1 MRSKRP
7 VLLAIAAAL
16 GCGGTGTPATP
27 DFRAAAE
34 QYFRS
39 VYACAPPAVAALA
52 ADSIVVSYPIFDSL
66 FGTPAIRGRTAVSD
80 FSARFCSRWS
90 NPQITIH
97 DAVQDG
103 NRVVL
108 VWGFQA
114 VAPASGTDTVFVDA
128 EPRRW
133 GGITYLRFDSRG
145 LVVEEIGEES
155 APGPAERVGGRP

>member
-1 MRSKRP
+1 MPSRRP
-7 VLLAIAAAL
+7 LFLAIAVAV
-16 GCGGTGTPATP
+16 GCSRAGAPATP
-27 DFRAAAE
+27 DYRVAAE

-39 VYACAPPAVAALA
+39 VYACAPPGVAALA

-66 FGTPAIRGRTAVSD
+66 FGTPAIRGTKAVAE
-80 FSARFCSRWS
+80 FSARFCRRWS
-90 NPQITIH
+90 APQLTVH

-114 VAPASGTDTVFVDA
+114 MGPAADADTALVERA
-128 EPRRW
+128 PRRW
-133 GGITYLRFDSRG
+133 GGITYFRFDAQG

-155 APGPAERVGGRP
+155 TPGPAARVGGQL

>member
-7 VLLAIAAAL
+7 LLLAIAAAL
-16 GCGGTGTPATP
+16 GCGRTGTPATP
-27 DFRAAAE
+27 DHRAVAE

-39 VYACAPPAVAALA
+39 VYACAPPGVAALA

-66 FGTPAIRGRTAVSD
+66 FGTPAIRGRKAVAD

-90 NPQITIH
+90 DPQITVH

-114 VAPASGTDTVFVDA
+114 VERASRTDTASIDA
-128 EPRRW
+128 GPRRW
-133 GGITYLRFDSRG
+133 GGITYLRFDGRG

-155 APGPAERVGGRP
+155 APGPAERVGGRL